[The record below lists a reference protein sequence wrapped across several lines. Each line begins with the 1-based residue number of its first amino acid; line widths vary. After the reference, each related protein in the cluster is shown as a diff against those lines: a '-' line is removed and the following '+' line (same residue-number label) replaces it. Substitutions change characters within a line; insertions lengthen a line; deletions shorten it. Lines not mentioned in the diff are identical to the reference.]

1 MPKLPYV
8 PAQDCRHRTAAI
20 ALYRALV
27 LAARQFSVPNDVF
40 RLPSDVHP
48 VVHLVQQRFKGN
60 KDDRSPRLVYSSMT
74 AGYKF
79 LDMLHKAKNESSLER
94 KKIVRL
100 LRNQSAERQAAEARR
115 AKSVSSTEDARE
127 HDWREKE
134 AEDHTIRN
142 VAGPFE
148 LPRYK
153 GDARPLSSLKRRRE
167 VPYLVVES
175 MGFPFLRYKGATQ
188 SKGLNQ
194 MILSHKRRYMHA
206 LYSMIPLEEEVAP
219 DVQLEDDWEENV
231 EKALCEEEGVSPPR
245 WAEMDED
252 PQSSYTWA
260 VTVAK
265 LWYELKLERLRHD
278 FVERGKAL
286 ADIVEDEKRLQA
298 LEDEQGIWGTA
309 DAHSSSPDM
318 KSMED
323 AMRTSLKASPLQ
335 DSGQSQHPNAKA
347 DYAQKV
353 TAHKASE
360 PMVHPPPSTRDKI
373 STRSLFDTQIN
384 LRRWH
389 DATEMYEQENNGQL
403 PEVDA
408 KDPFVNPLWGKF
420 VDLSDR
426 RIRKRMASVPNAGA
440 NRRFHQQKGKTGGRG
455 EDDEDGEFAAAFMP
469 KNRENQAD
477 LEW

>member
-27 LAARQFSVPNDVF
+27 LKARQFSIPNDIF
-40 RLPSDVHP
+40 RLPRDVHP

-79 LDMLHKAKNESSLER
+79 LDMLHKAKEENSLER
-94 KKIVRL
+94 KKILRL
-100 LRNQSAERQAAEARR
+100 LRKKSAERQAAEARR
-115 AKSVSSTEDARE
+115 ANRVSSAEDATEYDR
-127 HDWREKE
+127 RGKE

-142 VAGPFE
+142 VASPFE

-153 GDARPLSSLKRRRE
+153 GHARPLSSLKRRRE

-194 MILSHKRRYMHA
+194 MILSHKRQYMHA

-219 DVQLEDDWEENV
+219 DVQLEDDWEENI

-260 VTVAK
+260 VMVAK

-286 ADIVEDEKRLQA
+286 ADIVEEEKRLQA
-298 LEDEQGIWGTA
+298 LEDEQGIWGDV
-309 DAHSSSPDM
+309 DAHSSSVM
-318 KSMED
+318 KSVEEM
-323 AMRTSLKASPLQ
+323 MRTSLKASPIQ
-335 DSGQSQHPNAKA
+335 DSDQSQPPHAEA
-347 DYAQKV
+347 DYTQKA
-353 TAHKASE
+353 TAHKAAE
-360 PMVHPPPSTRDKI
+360 PMVHPPRSTRDKI

-384 LRRWH
+384 LKRWH
-389 DATEMYEQENNGQL
+389 DATEMYKQENNGQL
-403 PEVDA
+403 PEVDV

-420 VDLSDR
+420 VDLSDK

-440 NRRFHQQKGKTGGRG
+440 NRRFHQQKGKSGGKA
-455 EDDEDGEFAAAFMP
+455 EDDEDGGFAAAFMP
-469 KNRENQAD
+469 KTRENQAD